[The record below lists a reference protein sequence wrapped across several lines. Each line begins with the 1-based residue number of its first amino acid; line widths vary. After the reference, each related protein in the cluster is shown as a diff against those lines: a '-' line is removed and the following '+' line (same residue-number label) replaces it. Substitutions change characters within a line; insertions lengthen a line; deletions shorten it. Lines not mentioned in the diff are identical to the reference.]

1 MKQQQKTGG
10 VMNDFD
16 LFESDSVEAQFEEL
30 KNLKSDEV
38 KNLGTE
44 VEKLLEL
51 KKSVTEAEV
60 KLSYLKQLLRQQ
72 ETEILPELMLNL
84 NCQIYGVED
93 SVVTVEP
100 FVQCSIPG
108 MSAINLKY
116 GAERAAALEKR
127 NAALAWLEANNL
139 DGIIKNEININVGR
153 DSELKQKCLIALAGI
168 GVPANVERNVNAQT
182 LKATVK
188 ELRKKNIDIPKD
200 LFNLYE
206 GSIAKVKKKK

>member
-1 MKQQQKTGG
+1 
-10 VMNDFD
+10 MNDFD
-16 LFESDSVEAQFEEL
+16 LFESDSVESQFDEL
-30 KNLKSDEV
+30 KNLKSDNV
-38 KNLGTE
+38 KNLGAE

-51 KKSVTEAEV
+51 KKSVSDAEE

-100 FVQCSIPG
+100 FIQCSIPG
-108 MSAINLKY
+108 MSSINLKY
-116 GAERAAALEKR
+116 GEERAAALEKR
-127 NAALAWLEANNL
+127 NAALAWLEKNNL

-153 DSELKQKCLIALAGI
+153 DSELKQKCLIALAGV

>member
-1 MKQQQKTGG
+1 
-10 VMNDFD
+10 MNDFD